1 MERDNGCSA
10 ETQSVAS
17 DMSPRSER
25 HWSGSGGH
33 HSVKGG
39 RFYLELGGLRMVY
52 SQAIYILNFLFRD
65 DSGAFPC
72 HDSVVRAQ
80 EGKER

>member
-1 MERDNGCSA
+1 M
-10 ETQSVAS
+10 
-17 DMSPRSER
+17 
-25 HWSGSGGH
+25 
-33 HSVKGG
+33 KGG
-39 RFYLELGGLRMVY
+39 RFYLELGGLRRVY

-72 HDSVVRAQ
+72 HDSVVRAR